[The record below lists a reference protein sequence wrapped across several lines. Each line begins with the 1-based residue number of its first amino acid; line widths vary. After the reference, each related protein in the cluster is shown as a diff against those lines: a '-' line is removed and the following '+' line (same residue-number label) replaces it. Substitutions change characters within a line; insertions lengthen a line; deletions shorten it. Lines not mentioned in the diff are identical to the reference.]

1 MNMNDYFL
9 RAFGRESTINVTT
22 QIEEELTEVFF
33 KELATACAINMIASL
48 ISKCEFRTFIKGIPE
63 KKGEYYL
70 WNYEP
75 NQNQNAGDF
84 WQQFVT
90 NLLYV
95 YPVCNGSTA
104 ESVS

>member
-63 KKGEYYL
+63 KKGEYY
-70 WNYEP
+70 
-75 NQNQNAGDF
+75 Q
-84 WQQFVT
+84 
-90 NLLYV
+90 LYH
-95 YPVCNGSTA
+95 GMFELA
-104 ESVS
+104 